1 MSSITDLLD
10 HSLKTYESFIVIGD
24 FNVSETS
31 LKLVLDPF
39 LDKQKCNSIIK
50 NKICFK
56 SVKESCTDLI
66 LTSRPSLHQFTNV
79 SETGIDDDDDDD
91 DDEMMMNCFC
101 DMVDRRKALSL
112 ISSRDHC

>member
-10 HSLKTYESFIVIGD
+10 HSLKTYESFIVIGN

-31 LKLVLDPF
+31 LKLVLDSF
-39 LDKQKCNSIIK
+39 LDKQKCNNIIK

-56 SVKESCTDLI
+56 SVKETCTDLI

-91 DDEMMMNCFC
+91 DEMMMNCFC
-101 DMVDRRKALSL
+101 DMVD
-112 ISSRDHC
+112 